1 MDSSSY
7 RLAECHV
14 PVAGSDAGKGR
25 ERLHKKP
32 NRGRSP
38 PELLEVAKTPN
49 RQLCFLRLII
59 EHPEVSTQR
68 RLVRQQINH
77 RHERDFPFYF
87 NNRPVVLP
95 LRATAWLSLWLS
107 RAFVPWKSMASDR
120 GLPRFLPKVHWQN
133 PGTPPTNIFTSQG
146 FPPCT

>member
-59 EHPEVSTQR
+59 NIQKYPHKGGWSG
-68 RLVRQQINH
+68 
-77 RHERDFPFYF
+77 
-87 NNRPVVLP
+87 
-95 LRATAWLSLWLS
+95 S
-107 RAFVPWKSMASDR
+107 KSIIVMKEIFLFILII
-120 GLPRFLPKVHWQN
+120 GL
-133 PGTPPTNIFTSQG
+133 
-146 FPPCT
+146 